1 MTYQVLGDLSEMLLA
16 GTKESHTKLE
26 ISQLGRDFYK
36 GIVKKD
42 VLKVCFLLNCIEAL
56 YFIYSAME
64 DELERNKDHPYIA
77 PIYFPTELY
86 RREALAQDL
95 QYFYGVDWESLISPS
110 PATTLWVKRIHEVGK
125 KDPGMLVAHCY
136 VRYIGDLSGGHMLN
150 NVAKKVLRLPATGEG
165 LRFYQFEG
173 ITSHK
178 GFKQL
183 YRSKLNEVDVEM
195 ETKLSIVD
203 EAIRA
208 YDYSLLVSE
217 RARCLISS
225 EPCGTP
231 QVTPLFLLTAPASF
245 FLISYLNLL
254 NSDLHLLLL
263 CVQLPARAPPTSATY
278 PISWLLPPWLPSLL
292 ASQRGIL

>member
-1 MTYQVLGDLSEMLLA
+1 LCVSTSSADLSEMLLA
-16 GTKESHTKLE
+16 GTKESHTKTE

-42 VLKVCFLLNCIEAL
+42 VLKVCFLLNCSL

-95 QYFYGVDWESLISPS
+95 QYFYGVDWESLVT
-110 PATTLWVKRIHEVGK
+110 TTLWVKRIHEVGK

-136 VRYIGDLSGGHMLN
+136 VRYIGDLSGGHLLN
-150 NVAKKVLRLPATGEG
+150 NVAKKVLRLPATGDG

-217 RARCLISS
+217 RARCLCRRERHLPQPHTQSAGCCRPGCHPCWLHSVVFSESS
-225 EPCGTP
+225 LREELGVVSLQMEPSC
-231 QVTPLFLLTAPASF
+231 
-245 FLISYLNLL
+245 INL
-254 NSDLHLLLL
+254 
-263 CVQLPARAPPTSATY
+263 V
-278 PISWLLPPWLPSLL
+278 L
-292 ASQRGIL
+292 AL

>member
-1 MTYQVLGDLSEMLLA
+1 LTSRSLVTPGGQMDRFPNIYIFIYTYILLIIFITSRSVGISADLSEMLLA
-16 GTKESHTKLE
+16 GTKESHTKTE

-42 VLKVCFLLNCIEAL
+42 VLKKGIEAL

-136 VRYIGDLSGGHMLN
+136 VRYIGDLSGGHLLN
-150 NVAKKVLRLPATGEG
+150 NVAKKVLRLPATGDG

-208 YDYSLLVSE
+208 YDYSLLVIAELEEIGKTSKE
-217 RARCLISS
+217 EATGFGHSHAGAMGGEGKCPFSS
-225 EPCGTP
+225 GNTGKR
-231 QVTPLFLLTAPASF
+231 FR
-245 FLISYLNLL
+245 INLVP
-254 NSDLHLLLL
+254 H
-263 CVQLPARAPPTSATY
+263 TS
-278 PISWLLPPWLPSLL
+278 
-292 ASQRGIL
+292 G